1 MKKGDLVKLNPETCF
16 TKAQGGGLDYSLT
29 NITGDKMGYIEAS
42 RPTTQEEKDNWYKSQ
57 REALAKAEA
66 EGKDT
71 FSLAFNDAGETRLPP
86 QSHWVYLHRDNY
98 FQVLRARARVQ
109 VGWNIR
115 GGMTK
120 VLCLSTGEE
129 CYVKREYLMVVT

>member
-1 MKKGDLVKLNPETCF
+1 
-16 TKAQGGGLDYSLT
+16 
-29 NITGDKMGYIEAS
+29 MGMIEAS
-42 RPTTQEEKDNWYKSQ
+42 RPTTPEEQDKWYQSR
-57 REALAKAEA
+57 REAIAKAKA

-71 FSLAFNDAGETRLPP
+71 FSLAFNDAGETRLAP

-129 CYVKREYLMVVT
+129 CYVKREYLMVVS